1 MDTDV
6 RAGTGRDGPP
16 TLTDGVDL
24 LHAFTAAAH
33 ARHDAE
39 VAVVQTLGRLVRAGV
54 IESLEGLP
62 VDVHLAVAHSFTM
75 AERAML
81 LDATDVLAVMP
92 ATMRLWTDRQIS
104 WSQVRALV
112 AQVRRYGREVRV
124 ALDDRIGASADL
136 VALTDADRWDWM
148 IAEAIGD
155 LAGPEQTERQEEQA
169 GRESFLSVQMG
180 LFGRSRVY
188 GELDVPDTAIAIA
201 AMDRRA
207 AADQAAGLGSRPGDR
222 TGRRNRRVSR
232 ARRRAR
238 ALVGLLADSLDGHT
252 CRTTGTQ
259 TGPAARTPRPPDSH
273 DCGNTT
279 GTAAMTGTAAAAM
292 TGTAAAAMTDQGGA
306 ADTGGGRCCGGRT
319 VKAKPLM
326 VVHVPLD
333 RITTSASGMLDIAVP
348 GWLPTLSARLT
359 DGLAADA
366 DIKAVL
372 FHGARPLMVTRKL
385 HAPDIPA
392 DTRLACQ
399 ARDMGARDP
408 AGRTPTS
415 LSDLHH
421 LTPHDHT
428 DDPPDAPPDDGNHQR
443 VHDPNRMAHVSPRG
457 HHRIIHRH
465 GWTGHLDPTD
475 GRLTWTRGDRT
486 ITTLPWHTTLRKA

>member
-24 LHAFTAAAH
+24 LDAFTAAAH

-81 LDATDVLAVMP
+81 LDATDILAVMP

-136 VALTDADRWDWM
+136 VGLTDADRWEWM

-169 GRESFLSVQMG
+169 ARESFLSVQMG

-188 GELDVPDTAIAIA
+188 GELDVPDTAIAIS

-207 AADQAAGLGSRPGDR
+207 AADIAAGTTGRPGDR
-222 TGRRNRRVSR
+222 RGRRVSR

-252 CRTTGTQ
+252 CHSSNRASGGSTDSLAGTGDTDAQ
-259 TGPAARTPRPPDSH
+259 RPAAAEHRTDT
-273 DCGNTT
+273 D
-279 GTAAMTGTAAAAM
+279 GTAAT

-306 ADTGGGRCCGGRT
+306 ADAGGGRCCGGRT

-333 RITTSASGMLDIAVP
+333 RITTSASGVLDIAVP

-428 DDPPDAPPDDGNHQR
+428 DDQPDAPPDDGNHQR
-443 VHDPNRMAHVSPRG
+443 VHDPHRMAHVSPRG

-465 GWTGHLDPTD
+465 GWSGHLDPTD
-475 GRLTWTRGDRT
+475 GRLTWTRGNQT